1 MACFN
6 THGSVSW
13 LAFNETIQENKNIY
27 IPKTTEYANNFFIFK
42 IFKYSG
48 YKSNSFTNATC

>member
-6 THGSVSW
+6 IHGSVSW
-13 LAFNETIQENKNIY
+13 LAFDETIQENKNIY
-27 IPKTTEYANNFFIFK
+27 IPKTTEYANNFSK

>member
-27 IPKTTEYANNFFIFK
+27 IPKTTEYANNFFYF
-42 IFKYSG
+42 
-48 YKSNSFTNATC
+48 